1 VAGATDSGE
10 ELIERARA
18 LAPLLAAEAAESE
31 RLRQPTDTAIRAL
44 EEAGLFELMVPRR
57 FGGRELDLDTFLEV
71 GLALGEGDASLAWV
85 TTFYIEHCWILCQ
98 FPEAFQKELFADRS
112 YVLAPGSITPS
123 GKGKREGGGY
133 RLSGRWAWGTGVM
146 HADWVIVGA
155 VLADADGNPDP
166 RFFAVPIGQVEVED
180 TWYVDG
186 MVGTGSNDMLVE
198 DVWVPEERS
207 MPILPVSAGRGPGA
221 EIHDGPLY
229 RTPMLP
235 ILALAATMPALG
247 QARAALARFRTRL
260 GERVLFGGAGRQAE
274 QAAAQIRLARVELGV
289 RQAELLLRDTV
300 AQVME
305 RRDAATVEDRARWAA
320 SYATVVDQSKR
331 AIRSIADASG
341 ASAHRL
347 DDPLQRALRDVHT
360 MSSHVVFDLD
370 ARLELYGRVR
380 LGLEPGLALL

>member
-1 VAGATDSGE
+1 MAGATDSGE